1 MADSNYDIWRLQAQS
16 DTHGLIKALKHTD
29 PAIRRRAAIA
39 LRALGASSA
48 IPALQAALAFESD
61 PEVRAVFI
69 SALDTLFQQELDDE
83 ADAAHGPNQVVR
95 LIAQLSGSNPEHI
108 IRAAQTLAEMK
119 EKLAAETLVMVF
131 QNRQHPARVRL
142 AAAEALLALES
153 APIEVSLL
161 ATLRH
166 ADARIRR
173 NAAAVLGQLGA
184 DWAVEPLTAALHDSH
199 EIVSRTA
206 YAALQRIGTPEA
218 LRAIETPPAVAGAQQ
233 FVDPR
238 APTRRIAPK
247 SEGDLAQSPDALKKT
262 IIPPAVDE
270 EDTQPTPPSTVG
282 DDVS

>member
-1 MADSNYDIWRLQAQS
+1 LQAHA
-16 DTHGLIKALKHTD
+16 DVHGLIKALKHAD
-29 PAIRRRAAIA
+29 PDIRRRAATA

-48 IPALQAALAFESD
+48 IPALQSTLAFESD
-61 PEVRAVFI
+61 PDVRAVFI
-69 SALDTLFQQELDDE
+69 SALDVLFQQELDDE
-83 ADAAHGPNQVVR
+83 AEDAANRPNQVVR

-131 QNRQHPARVRL
+131 QNRQHSARVRL

-166 ADARIRR
+166 NDARIRR

-184 DWAVEPLTAALHDSH
+184 DWAVEPLAAALYDAN
-199 EIVSRTA
+199 EMVRRTA
-206 YAALQRIGTPEA
+206 YAALQRIGTPES
-218 LRAIETPPAVAGAQQ
+218 LRAIEPPSAAPSVPQT
-233 FVDPR
+233 VDPR
-238 APTRRIAPK
+238 APTQRIAPK
-247 SEGDLAQSPDALKKT
+247 SDGELAQSPDALKKT
-262 IIPPAVDE
+262 IILPAVDE
-270 EDTQPTPPSTVG
+270 EDTQPAPASVLS